1 MLVKFFKTEAH
12 GNPLGGL
19 NYMLHDN
26 RSASPEVL
34 IGNPDVTRELLLQ
47 NEFTRAYTSG
57 VLSFEEKA
65 TDVDFETQMNLCK
78 SFEKTLLAGLEEDQY
93 DCVWIRHTDKKDG
106 RLELNFHIVN
116 KELTTNKRL
125 LVYYDKIDRNR
136 IDTWKSLQND
146 IYNFS
151 DPNAPDKKRLTA
163 WNNNFRDRREVI
175 KDINNFVLDSYVEG
189 EIKNQNDVAELLKSI
204 PDIEITRITKNS
216 ISIKHP
222 QFDKNI
228 RLKGELY
235 ERTIKEPATLA
246 AEKENA
252 QREFEKNRNER
263 IESNKQKLNQL
274 NHAIAEKR
282 KEHFAKFERINLDH
296 DDGDNGIERL
306 SDSEVAR
313 EHLVRVQKLQSN
325 ERKQAPMPDRLAS
338 LREQIEQSE
347 PEEKP
352 VPDQEQEIKNR
363 LERIKYESVTNQFV
377 HVGRIRRIAT
387 AIREAIETLRER
399 TQELEKIIFFK
410 REQKLDESRSLPSV
424 ERASEAKQVRTMH
437 ESKVLPRARYSKD
450 SSESGLTV

>member
-26 RSASPEVL
+26 RNATPEIL
-34 IGNPDVTRELLLQ
+34 IGNPDITRELLLQ

-78 SFEKTLLAGLEEDQY
+78 SFERTLLAGLKEDQY
-93 DCVWIRHTDKKDG
+93 DCIWIRHTDKKDG

-136 IDTWKSLQND
+136 IEIWKSLQND

-163 WNNNFRDRREVI
+163 WNNNFRDRREAV
-175 KDINNFVLDSYVEG
+175 KLINEFVLDSYVNN

-204 PDIEITRITKNS
+204 PSVEITRITKNS

-222 QFDKNI
+222 QFEKNI

-235 ERTIKEPATLA
+235 ERTIKEPRELA
-246 AEKENA
+246 EEKERA
-252 QREFEKNRNER
+252 QREFDENREER
-263 IESNKQKLNQL
+263 IREN
-274 NHAIAEKR
+274 KR
-282 KEHFAKFERINLDH
+282 KL
-296 DDGDNGIERL
+296 
-306 SDSEVAR
+306 
-313 EHLVRVQKLQSN
+313 
-325 ERKQAPMPDRLAS
+325 KQRNSSLA
-338 LREQIEQSE
+338 
-347 PEEKP
+347 
-352 VPDQEQEIKNR
+352 
-363 LERIKYESVTNQFV
+363 
-377 HVGRIRRIAT
+377 
-387 AIREAIETLRER
+387 
-399 TQELEKIIFFK
+399 
-410 REQKLDESRSLPSV
+410 
-424 ERASEAKQVRTMH
+424 
-437 ESKVLPRARYSKD
+437 
-450 SSESGLTV
+450 